1 MGDLPSWLVSQLPP
15 EVNPEDVTAYVA
27 LRTALDGGWGE
38 TLLALRAGRAF
49 ALCRT
54 SILDRYE
61 AVALDRRDPAE
72 LRPGPSSSTLLLK
85 TEAGREHRLS
95 LTYIERDAVQS
106 LLNELS
112 AAAAPAPDGPLDAAR
127 GELLGMLLAP
137 ARGLVSAIASRPRA
151 ATRRG

>member
-15 EVNPEDVTAYVA
+15 EVNPEDVTAYIT

-38 TLLALRAGRAF
+38 TLLALHAGRAF

-61 AVALDRRDPAE
+61 AVALDRRNPAE
-72 LRPGPSSSTLLLK
+72 LRLGPSSSSLLLK
-85 TEAGREHRLS
+85 TEAGREHCLS
-95 LTYIERDAVQS
+95 LTYIERDEVQS

-112 AAAAPAPDGPLDAAR
+112 AAPAPDGALGAAR
-127 GELLGMLLAP
+127 SELLGMLQTP
-137 ARGLVSAIASRPRA
+137 ARGLVSTIATRPRA
-151 ATRRG
+151 TTRPG